1 MKALRLFTVLIAI
14 VLMVGEGYRS
24 WGAGRPIVTWMDDMV
39 LGALLIGAAW
49 ALRIETPRRRAFFTG
64 AWGIAQ
70 GAVFVSLISKV
81 LDPASTVAGNLQVSV
96 LIGALA
102 IIFASSVV
110 AFAASLIIPFKQ
122 QA

>member
-1 MKALRLFTVLIAI
+1 VRTLRLFTVLIAV

-24 WGAGRPIVTWMDDMV
+24 WGAGRPIATWMDDMV
-39 LGALLIGAAW
+39 LGALMIGAAW
-49 ALRIETPRRRAFFTG
+49 ALRVETPRRRALFTG
-64 AWGIAQ
+64 VWGIAV
-70 GAVFVSLISKV
+70 GAVFVSLISKL
-81 LDPASTVAGNLQVSV
+81 LDPASIVAGNLQVSV

-110 AFAASLIIPFKQ
+110 AFAASLVIPFKQ